1 MVIGLDESTR
11 SICCSIEAAPSW
23 PIVKWKLHRTGSAQ
37 QNCCS
42 DSHALG
48 ADDSSFD
55 SEDEQLAEAAIA
67 EWLSGRD
74 SATVGPYSQDGAGPP
89 SDSDASAQEPQP
101 SLASDRVQQATLEA
115 AADRSATEPQP
126 PASQH
131 QPAADYIIPSP
142 ASPLGIS
149 HQAEQAP
156 ADAGTGADQSAAAA
170 LLAADPAVVPD
181 TVPSNAEAPEVAG
194 SRSVDP
200 IIVQTFESAADLEPF
215 GLDVLKRQLQLHG
228 LKCGGSLAERAAR
241 LFLLKDTSLADLDKK
256 HFPKGKK

>member
-1 MVIGLDESTR
+1 MVIGFDESTR
-11 SICCSIEAAPSW
+11 STWCSIQAAPAW
-23 PIVKWKLHRTGSAQ
+23 PIVKLHRTGSAQ

-74 SATVGPYSQDGAGPP
+74 SATMGPYSQDGAGPS
-89 SDSDASAQEPQP
+89 SDSDVSAQEPQP
-101 SLASDRVQQATLEA
+101 SLASERVQQATLEA

-126 PASQH
+126 PATQH
-131 QPAADYIIPSP
+131 LLSADHPTSSP
-142 ASPLGIS
+142 ASTLES
-149 HQAEQAP
+149 TQQAP
-156 ADAGTGADQSAAAA
+156 ADAATDVGQPAAAA
-170 LLAADPAVVPD
+170 PIAADPRSAPD
-181 TVPSNAEAPEVAG
+181 ATASNADATQAAG
-194 SRSVDP
+194 LTLAGPVDL
-200 IIVQTFESAADLEPF
+200 QTYASAADLQQL
-215 GLDVLKRQLQLHG
+215 GLDVLKQQLQLHG

-241 LFLLKDTSLADLDKK
+241 LFLLKETSLADLDKK